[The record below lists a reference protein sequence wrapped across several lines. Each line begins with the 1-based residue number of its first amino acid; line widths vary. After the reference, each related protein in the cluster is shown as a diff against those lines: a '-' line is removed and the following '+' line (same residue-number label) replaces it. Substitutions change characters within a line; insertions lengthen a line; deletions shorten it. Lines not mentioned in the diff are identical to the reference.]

1 MQECLKAAY
10 YASEHTQFLINQFI
24 MPIPGKSPLSPETI
38 IKNLKNYTSHIETIA
53 ANDLCAQELN
63 TSVVSGI
70 FMLCYAAFKNLM
82 PIEAQNLLIAIKES
96 VLPEYLDL
104 NVKTWELAQ
113 KIALTR

>member
-1 MQECLKAAY
+1 
-10 YASEHTQFLINQFI
+10 
-24 MPIPGKSPLSPETI
+24 
-38 IKNLKNYTSHIETIA
+38 
-53 ANDLCAQELN
+53 
-63 TSVVSGI
+63 
-70 FMLCYAAFKNLM
+70 MLCYAAFKNLM